1 MTLIVIVN
9 ERNYHLCQMDDSQV
23 RALLAGTLALMTQFA
38 ESGCPFS
45 ADRRENLLRLSTLH

>member
-1 MTLIVIVN
+1 
-9 ERNYHLCQMDDSQV
+9 MDDSQV

-45 ADRRENLLRLSTLH
+45 ADRIRENLLRLSTLH